1 MMRQGKEQLLIDKM
15 EQKGL
20 SQKEIAQIL
29 GKSESVV
36 SRKINKVVK
45 FTIKEK
51 MILAEYFKM
60 DTDEKLKFCTI

>member
-15 EQKGL
+15 KQKGL
-20 SQKEIAQIL
+20 LQKQIGQIL

-36 SRKINKVVK
+36 SRKINKEVK
-45 FTIKEK
+45 FTIQEK

-60 DTDEKLKFCTI
+60 DEDEKIKFFYN

>member
-60 DTDEKLKFCTI
+60 DTDEKLKFFYN